1 VAVVN
6 KERLVERLRYERK
19 WLIEQLAGAWGWT
32 EQEVSE
38 RLHQDTRSIS
48 TPSMKDEDDD

>member
-1 VAVVN
+1 MVN
-6 KERLVERLRYERK
+6 KERLVERLRYERN

-38 RLHQDTRSIS
+38 RLHRDSRSLS